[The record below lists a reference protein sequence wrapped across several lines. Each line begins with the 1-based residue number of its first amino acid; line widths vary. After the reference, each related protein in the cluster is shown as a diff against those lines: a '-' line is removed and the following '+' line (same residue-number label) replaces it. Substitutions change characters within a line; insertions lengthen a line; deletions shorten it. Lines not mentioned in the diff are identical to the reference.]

1 MESTPPASPLV
12 TDLAD
17 EAIRRSKKKYKKRRV
32 KEGPVDGLDKGEEE
46 LDTEIPTPKV
56 PLESSNVS
64 YKDRVTGSVPV
75 QESTWE
81 DWTEIDE
88 GDDSIMFEDSVSDG
102 EEGEDSDSRGR
113 FSVEE
118 KRELRK
124 PWKNALI
131 VKLLGKI
138 LGFKAL
144 SSRVQQLWRIEGK
157 YRIIDLGNDYFCFKF
172 QKRGDYKHVL
182 DGCPWVI
189 GGHQLTVRQ
198 WTHNFKPN
206 SNVIKSIVA
215 WIRLPQLPLEY
226 YTNMA
231 IRRIASKVGRVI
243 RLDKTTES
251 VVRGGFARVCVELD
265 LSVPLR
271 SSVVET
277 STNASFGPWMIFQ
290 RRGRRPVQETVEKG
304 KSTVRSDPGHDSRNC
319 FNHLKNVKEDL
330 VEKKKEKLVEEFS
343 SVKKGPFKYD
353 RKEWKPKKDYGINIT
368 SKSSGKEGFKAKSK
382 GVASFSRSNADLPKA
397 YSVFEPNKVIGPPP
411 GFSFKAGD
419 SRPVTFDAKRL
430 VELVGSKLHGPVMD
444 GVMETSTASLT
455 TMPSTNE
462 GASVVAK
469 EFSKSDGG
477 KKLTSDPSILP
488 PQNPPSNV
496 SCVPAVSLEEKE
508 VEGNEERGLGYS
520 NFRRT
525 CKELLKLYKPE
536 VLCLLETKANTEVV
550 KRVAKYLRF
559 SDYFEVPTEGM
570 AGGIVLFW
578 NAATTDLTVHSFS
591 TQIIHTSIVYKGVQ
605 HMVSFAYVRPQTQF
619 KDIFWRDLKDF
630 SVSISSSWI
639 VLGDF
644 NDFASLKERW
654 GGKDDVGFLINR
666 VLKFRNRWND
676 CNLLDAGS
684 SGSKFTW
691 RRRVGGRVVLQEKLD
706 RVLWNLVA
714 LTELTNAKIMNLPC
728 LCSDY
733 HPILLD
739 FNCIQKAPLENR
751 LVRFEAAWLTH
762 PEFSQVFAAAW
773 SRGEGS
779 LSRAIAEVTKDVQAW
794 KGLKAPGVDGIQ
806 PIFYQRNWVT
816 VKESLLKF
824 VDEAI
829 TSGKIDVN
837 LLHAHMVLI
846 PKGSNPT
853 SVKDFRPITLLNT
866 CYKILS
872 KVLVNRMRPILQ
884 RIIGPFQNSF
894 LAGRSTTD
902 NILIT
907 QEIVHT
913 LSNLKGRKG
922 AMILKID
929 LQKAYDNVSWEF
941 LHEVLN
947 FFGFPTQL
955 ISLIMFCVTNI
966 DLSIIWNGK
975 ALPSF
980 KPQQGLRQGDPL
992 SPYLFILA
1000 MERLSHMILERVDRK
1015 QWVPVKSC
1023 RSGPKLS
1030 HLFFADD
1037 LMLFGPASEEQVNLI
1052 MDVLLDFGKASGLEM
1067 NLLKSKL
1074 WVSPNISKQQ
1084 AGRLSSLCGIPLG
1097 QDLGT
1102 YLGVPIIHTKVTRS
1116 TYSYVIDRVLKKLA
1130 NWKGKVLSYAGRRT
1144 LIQSSLSSIPVYTM
1158 QTALLPVSVC
1168 EKLDQV
1174 SRNFLWGGDVK
1185 NSHDHLVNWDRVCR
1199 PKGNGGLGLRKARL
1213 TNVAMLAKTWW
1224 KLQMRQHSLYTEIF
1238 EEKYLKGVE
1247 FVNSKYTSRQS
1258 STWRGDGPLINHVL
1272 SSDAD
1277 SFARDTKV
1285 ASILTSDGEWDL
1297 NALRPFLSNLKLEEI
1312 RAIRYFTSSLEG
1324 DRCAWAWDKSG
1335 CFTTKSAYGV
1345 LANLFR
1351 HDDLAVRSRK
1361 GLTTEI
1367 GCSLCE
1373 GDVETIDHIL
1383 RGCPFAE
1390 GVWSSLYRRYGLD
1403 ARSHQEFRV
1412 WMRSNATRGTP
1423 SIVLGSQSVL
1433 WDLLFVSVLW
1443 SLWKA
1448 RNKMVFQGIVPNA
1461 DSVVAYAVKLAQ
1473 DSAMAWNAGFRNR
1486 CQHRG
1491 TTDSLSAELWGIRQG
1506 LLMAKSMN
1514 IASLVIEMDAD
1525 VVVQFLKDQLDSSHP
1540 CYTLVRDCYEIIQ
1553 GVSWCDEPP
1562 VQLLPLL
1569 EDDRIGEGVLRP

>member
-17 EAIRRSKKKYKKRRV
+17 EAIRRSKKKYKKRRAE
-32 KEGPVDGLDKGEEE
+32 EGPVDGLDKGEEE
-46 LDTEIPTPKV
+46 LDAEIPAPKV

-64 YKDRVTGSVPV
+64 YRDRGTRSVPV

-81 DWTEIDE
+81 DWTEIDG

-102 EEGEDSDSRGR
+102 EEGEDSDSWVR
-113 FSVEE
+113 FSIEE

-124 PWKNALI
+124 PWNNALI

-172 QKRGDYKHVL
+172 QKRKDCKHVL
-182 DGCPWVI
+182 DGGPWVI
-189 GGHQLTVRQ
+189 SGHYLTVRQ

-206 SNVIKSIVA
+206 SDVIKSIVA

-243 RLDKTTES
+243 RLDKTAES

-271 SSVVET
+271 SSVDIGTMVQAIEYEGLHLICFSCGQFGHRRDACSMTSGKSTTNAASSVPSHSDQTPSQVVET
-277 STNASFGPWMIFQ
+277 STNASFDPWMIAQ
-290 RRGRRPVQETVEKG
+290 QRGRRPVQETVEKG
-304 KSTVRSDPGHDSRNC
+304 KSTVRSDPGHDSRNR
-319 FNHLKNVKEDL
+319 FNHFKNVKEDL

-343 SVKKGPFKYD
+343 SVKNGPFKYD
-353 RKEWKPKKDYGINIT
+353 RKEWKPKKDYGINIS

-382 GVASFSRSNADLPKA
+382 GVASSSRSDADLPKA

-419 SRPVTFDAKRL
+419 YRPVTFDAKRL
-430 VELVGSKLHGPVMD
+430 EELVGSKLHGPVMD
-444 GVMETSTASLT
+444 GVMEISTASFT
-455 TMPSTNE
+455 TRSSTNE
-462 GASVVAK
+462 GASVVAM

-488 PQNPPSNV
+488 PQNPPSNE
-496 SCVPAVSLEEKE
+496 SGVPAVSLEEKE
-508 VEGNEERGLGYS
+508 VEGNEERLNGTDGFVVEAS
-520 NFRRT
+520 
-525 CKELLKLYKPE
+525 EE
-536 VLCLLETKANTEVV
+536 QMMIDVNTEVV

-591 TQIIHTSIVYKGVQ
+591 TQIIHTSILYKGVQ

-630 SVSISSSWI
+630 SASISSSWI

-644 NDFASLKERW
+644 NDFAALEERW
-654 GGKDDVGFLINR
+654 DGKDDVSFLINR

-706 RVLWNLVA
+706 RVLWNLAA
-714 LTELTNAKIMNLPC
+714 LTELTDAKIMNLPC
-728 LCSDY
+728 LCSDH

-739 FNCIQKAPLENR
+739 FNCIQKAPLKNR
-751 LVRFEAAWLTH
+751 PVRFEAAWLTH

-779 LSRAIAEVTKDVQAW
+779 LSQAIEEVTKDVQAW
-794 KGLKAPGVDGIQ
+794 KVDVFRNIFHRKRVFGKDPRSSKFRGFCYFYFSPEVGNSVTRGVVYEQNVLSSHVVSFYSELFGKKEKESLSSSFNQFAMCVLEEEKLELVKHPSFDEVRLATFSMKGLKAPGVDGIQ

-966 DLSIIWNGK
+966 DLSIIWNGD

-1023 RSGPKLS
+1023 RS
-1030 HLFFADD
+1030 
-1037 LMLFGPASEEQVNLI
+1037 
-1052 MDVLLDFGKASGLEM
+1052 DFGKASGLEM

-1074 WVSPNISKQQ
+1074 WVSPNISRQQ

-1158 QTALLPVSVC
+1158 QTALLLVSVC

-1174 SRNFLWGGDVK
+1174 SRNFLWGGDVE
-1185 NSHDHLVNWDRVCR
+1185 NSHNHLVNWDRVCR
-1199 PKGNGGLGLRKARL
+1199 PK
-1213 TNVAMLAKTWW
+1213 
-1224 KLQMRQHSLYTEIF
+1224 
-1238 EEKYLKGVE
+1238 
-1247 FVNSKYTSRQS
+1247 
-1258 STWRGDGPLINHVL
+1258 
-1272 SSDAD
+1272 
-1277 SFARDTKV
+1277 
-1285 ASILTSDGEWDL
+1285 
-1297 NALRPFLSNLKLEEI
+1297 
-1312 RAIRYFTSSLEG
+1312 
-1324 DRCAWAWDKSG
+1324 
-1335 CFTTKSAYGV
+1335 
-1345 LANLFR
+1345 
-1351 HDDLAVRSRK
+1351 VRSRK

-1373 GDVETIDHIL
+1373 GDVEIIDHIL

-1390 GVWSSLYRRYGLD
+1390 GVWSSLYHRYGLD
-1403 ARSHQEFRV
+1403 ARSDQEFRV
-1412 WMRSNATRGTP
+1412 WIRR
-1423 SIVLGSQSVL
+1423 
-1433 WDLLFVSVLW
+1433 
-1443 SLWKA
+1443 
-1448 RNKMVFQGIVPNA
+1448 IVPSA
-1461 DSVVAYAVKLAQ
+1461 DSIVAYAVKLAQ
-1473 DSAMAWNAGFRNR
+1473 DSAMAWNAGFAKSLSAPRVVKWKPHIPGILILNMDGSR
-1486 CQHRG
+1486 RAHDGQASAGGLIRDSNGGWVKGFMLNIG

-1514 IASLVIEMDAD
+1514 IASLVIEMDAA

-1553 GVSWCDEPP
+1553 GGWITKIRHIYREGNRCADLLATLAHDNPPVVSWC
-1562 VQLLPLL
+1562 
-1569 EDDRIGEGVLRP
+1569 